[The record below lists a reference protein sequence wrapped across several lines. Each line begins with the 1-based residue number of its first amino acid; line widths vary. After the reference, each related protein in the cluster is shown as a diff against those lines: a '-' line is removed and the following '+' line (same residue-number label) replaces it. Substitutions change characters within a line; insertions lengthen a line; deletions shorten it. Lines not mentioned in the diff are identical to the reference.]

1 MRLFLASALL
11 CLWPAFTYAQ
21 TAPSLPIL
29 PPAQPLPS
37 VTLRWDRGTC
47 SATQDCPPKESHF
60 YLYRNGLLARR
71 LPTSYFRPADGD
83 VAYTVERSTAT
94 KSLAVAAVNEY
105 ADPANPP
112 RVSARSVLAVQNPTI
127 VRNPTI
133 VKFQCP
139 DHAQDSG
146 HEIDIVN
153 ATTGAVVQTLSLGD
167 PAPDAQGFIV
177 FNVNVQPI
185 AHGNYIVRA
194 RSISGAVKSPDS
206 PDSDV
211 WERSPGGPSKPIVQ

>member
-1 MRLFLASALL
+1 MRLFLSSALL
-11 CLWPAFTYAQ
+11 CLWPAFIFAQ
-21 TAPSLPIL
+21 TAPSLPVL

-37 VTLRWDRGTC
+37 VTLAWDRGACTQP
-47 SATQDCPPKESHF
+47 QDCPPLPSHW
-60 YLYRNGLLARR
+60 YLYRNDRFVR
-71 LPTSYFRPADGD
+71 KLPTAYALPADGD
-83 VAYTVERSTAT
+83 RAYHVERSTAT
-94 KSLAVAAVNEY
+94 KSIAVAAVNEFV
-105 ADPANPP
+105 DLANPP

-127 VRNPTI
+127 VQNPTL

-139 DHAQDSG
+139 DHAQDTA

-153 ATTGAVVQTLSLGD
+153 VATGAVVQTLSLGD

-185 AHGNYIVRA
+185 AHGNYTIRA
-194 RSISGAVKSPDS
+194 RSVTGAVKSPNS

-211 WERSPGGPSKPIVQ
+211 WERSPGPPSKPIVQ